1 MVIITTFGLY
11 LLLELVFT
19 IIMYS
24 IMSLHVR
31 SGKVGAPQNRFNHTL
46 RDSVAL
52 TEDRSQSVYM
62 LGHNLVCPVVFL
74 CAGLLVVFFVFV
86 VFSGMGGCFLFWG
99 GFEVVGL
106 GGLRMGCCVG
116 GLA

>member
-74 CAGLLVVFFVFV
+74 CAGPLVVFFVFV
-86 VFSGMGGCFLFWG
+86 VFRVWVGVSCFG
-99 GFEVVGL
+99 E
-106 GGLRMGCCVG
+106 GLR
-116 GLA
+116 L